1 MKILIVDDHPEPAQ
15 FVCRT
20 LNEAGNDSEYVSSK
34 SECFEALS
42 ADHHDLLLADC
53 DLPDCS
59 VLTLMEELKR
69 AEISIPIVVFTTPG
83 LEMAAAEAM
92 EHGAYGYIIRNIDRY
107 YLILLP
113 GIVEGAYQRYLI
125 SEENV
130 KYKNEFIQIN
140 QQLNEIAAHDGLTRL
155 YTQRRQVHIGNH
167 CG

>member
-1 MKILIVDDHPEPAQ
+1 
-15 FVCRT
+15 
-20 LNEAGNDSEYVSSK
+20 
-34 SECFEALS
+34 
-42 ADHHDLLLADC
+42 
-53 DLPDCS
+53 
-59 VLTLMEELKR
+59 
-69 AEISIPIVVFTTPG
+69 
-83 LEMAAAEAM
+83 MAAAEAM

-130 KYKNEFIQIN
+130 KYKNELIQIN